1 MAGGSAATKIERV
14 DVCGAELLLDAFGK
28 EYAAY
33 VCRVIQTPPNAKV
46 WHILRRYSD
55 WEQLRVSLP
64 QKGAAELPKFPAK
77 QLFGNI
83 KPQILEARRLA
94 LQSWIAAAM
103 RTPSLCN
110 SDAVRPW
117 LLPTQDDLD
126 YDREYGH
133 SQLLEHNVRGVSQP
147 EPQSQ
152 PAPQV
157 GTRLSPPEP
166 PADASPQHP
175 EPQPAVSAQAVQ
187 PDRPAAQTDASPQL
201 EEAQTAHGFESD
213 ENVAGDSD
221 SKHESSQLLEHNVR
235 GVSQPEP
242 QSQPASAIEQRLS
255 LHEPPADASPQHP
268 EPQPAVSAQAV
279 QQDTSLRSP
288 SPVVQ
293 INASPQLEEAQTAH
307 AFESDENV
315 AGKEYHQP
323 RHLRLKT
330 VGKAAKSITRM
341 RTDSADVREGDAR
354 VPPACDGRYEYVV
367 AFARGDDALS
377 VANDVAKLLSEHEL
391 CVESVSSTQQKSAP
405 DTSQHSLLVTTSA
418 AQFDL
423 QAERDSYYKWTK
435 QNDALTGMPRKKLFT
450 RSRCEEFA
458 GQFYNGKLRHEFG
471 TQEFFSA
478 TERARMVYSIMD
490 DLRAKDDSCA
500 ALLSRVAE
508 MKDYCHISSPQL
520 EHESLIDALLR
531 AGTG

>member
-187 PDRPAAQTDASPQL
+187 
-201 EEAQTAHGFESD
+201 
-213 ENVAGDSD
+213 
-221 SKHESSQLLEHNVR
+221 
-235 GVSQPEP
+235 
-242 QSQPASAIEQRLS
+242 
-255 LHEPPADASPQHP
+255 
-268 EPQPAVSAQAV
+268 
-279 QQDTSLRSP
+279 QDTSLRSP

-330 VGKAAKSITRM
+330 VGEAAKSITRM